1 MMRSA
6 FLTKSRVPIDN
17 FPEDVLLEIFDAYRQ
32 DIEPLPRYENIWN
45 SRDGWWKLAHVCPRW
60 RRVVLSSPTRLHV
73 HLLFTPRRSS
83 RVVMLK
89 QLPPFPILVD
99 YRTSSWTQLEEDLA
113 LAALRLRSRVRG
125 IALQRPY
132 KDKDKLFRSLS
143 RPFPELES
151 VDISLPWG
159 SGPRVLPAKFLSG
172 SVPCLRRLTVREIV
186 PGCLSPLLSL
196 SFTTRLVEL
205 TLTNT
210 GHSSLLEASLLP
222 NLQRMSCLRRL
233 ELDLNYRL
241 QPRYFEPDPPAPA
254 SAEVVIPLPELTHLI
269 FRGHR
274 LYLQALV
281 VGLIAPSLQH
291 LDVELS
297 GQSERT
303 FPIPHLCKFICN
315 SKCQFTAIRW
325 VFSSPMTKF
334 YAGTSSESIDDESFR
349 IVIPESVSLEKMGQ
363 ELSEP
368 LSTVEELTI
377 TFKEWWSHP
386 GPSKADQ
393 LRGFFYHVPQVKT
406 VAARV
411 PSEEALNIARSF
423 QQDGQESAMDILPAL
438 EQVKVDMSPYA
449 WREYNRDAF
458 ERFIAARQRV
468 GRPIIVS
475 WI

>member
-1 MMRSA
+1 V
-6 FLTKSRVPIDN
+6 TIDN

-60 RRVVLSSPTRLHV
+60 RRLVLSSPTRLHV

-99 YRTSSWTQLEEDLA
+99 YRTSSWTRLEEDLA

-132 KDKDKLFRSLS
+132 KDKAKLFRALS

-159 SGPRVLPAKFLSG
+159 TTGPRVLPAKFLSG
-172 SVPCLRRLTVREIV
+172 SVPCLRRLTIREIV

-210 GHSSLLEASLLP
+210 GHKSLPDASLLP

-241 QPRYFEPDPPAPA
+241 QPRFEPDPPAPA
-254 SAEVVIPLPELTHLI
+254 SAEVVIPLPKLTHLI

-291 LDVELS
+291 LDAELS
-297 GQSERT
+297 GQSEGD
-303 FPIPHLCKFICN
+303 FPIPYLCKFICN

-325 VFSSPMTKF
+325 VFSGPMIKF
-334 YAGTSSESIDDESFR
+334 NAGTSSESIDDEPFR
-349 IVIPESVSLEKMGQ
+349 IVIPEPVSLEKMGQ

-377 TFKEWWSHP
+377 TLDEWWSLP
-386 GPSKADQ
+386 GLIKADQ
-393 LRGFFYHVPQVKT
+393 LRVFFYHVPQVKT
-406 VAARV
+406 LRV
-411 PSEEALNIARSF
+411 PSGEALNIARSF
-423 QQDGQESAMDILPAL
+423 EQDGQESAKDILPAL
-438 EQVKVDMSPYA
+438 EQVKVDISPYA
-449 WREYNRDAF
+449 RRENSRDAF
-458 ERFIAARQRV
+458 EPLIAARKRV